1 MSSNKDKNNMMGI
14 SFVDLSGQTED
25 SSQLSVGVSNRF
37 DSDEFREMTRKRLM
51 GASGSQE
58 KSPLPNAESVESTET
73 IRETAAKTDKVLQDI
88 AGNTGSYTILPL
100 NVLSPTPAEWNQFS
114 AISNEKKVLMA
125 DSIYRN
131 GLQQPIVVRALD
143 DKGKNYQILAGNTRK
158 NIYEVLYDIT
168 QDEKFLSIE
177 CKVYGYKELTD
188 DQAREIA
195 SDTNYVQRANL
206 TGRDRSFAVRTKL
219 NILKKRGEKQIL
231 EKAAE
236 QMGMKRTAAFSW
248 NKMANLIPVF
258 FDMFDAGRI
267 SQKAATRIAAWS
279 HEVQQELYQQAD
291 FLTNEIIMAIPAKT
305 PSEKVMDKF
314 HAVLDQ
320 TTQEQAEAAQ
330 IGYIDT
336 LTEDEDGYTLHLS
349 GKAPS
354 ASQLVVLYIPDKK
367 AAAFKNM
374 YKDYIIEQPKK
385 ED

>member
-1 MSSNKDKNNMMGI
+1 MMGI

-58 KSPLPNAESVESTET
+58 KSPLPSAESVESTET
-73 IRETAAKTDKVLQDI
+73 IRETSAKTDKVLQDI

-168 QDEKFLSIE
+168 QDEKYLSIE

-279 HEVQQELYQQAD
+279 HELYQQAD